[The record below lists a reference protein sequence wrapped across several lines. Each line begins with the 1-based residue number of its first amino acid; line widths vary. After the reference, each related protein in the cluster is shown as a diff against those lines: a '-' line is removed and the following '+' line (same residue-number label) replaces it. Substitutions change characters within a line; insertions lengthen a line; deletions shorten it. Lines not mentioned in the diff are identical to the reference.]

1 MRVVAI
7 GGGTGLSVLLRG
19 LKQHVQKASSARGGL
34 KISNLTAV
42 VTVTDEGGSSGRLRR
57 DFGMLPPGDIRNC
70 LVALAED
77 EKILTRLFNYRFAA
91 GRGLRGHSLGNLFLT
106 ALTNLTGDFSTAVKQ
121 ASDVLAI
128 RGEIFPATLA
138 DVRLRALLSDGRRVE
153 GESRIHETVVPIRSL
168 SIVPE
173 RCLPLPETVKAIEQA
188 DLITLGP
195 GSLYTSLL
203 PNLLVSGIPKHI
215 AHSRATKIYIGNLMT
230 QPGETRGY
238 TVAEH
243 LDAIAQHVGRNL
255 FDFVVLNNRRFP
267 RSMRQRYAED
277 CAEPVV
283 LDLERARALGP
294 SPVLAPLLLADDG
307 VARHDSARLS
317 RLLLE
322 LAGQPARRAFLENA
336 VRRPKSLS
344 QAGLPQ
350 RARQRK
356 PKGTA

>member
-7 GGGTGLSVLLRG
+7 GGGTGLAVLLRG
-19 LKQHVQKASSARGGL
+19 MKRHVGTDADSGPDP
-34 KISNLTAV
+34 KISKLTAV

-106 ALTNLTGDFSTAVKQ
+106 ALTNLTGDFSKAVKLT
-121 ASDVLAI
+121 SEVLAV

-138 DVRLRALLSDGRRVE
+138 DVHLQALLSDGRRVE
-153 GESRIHETVVPIRSL
+153 GESRIHKTTVPIRRL
-168 SIVPE
+168 SIIPA
-173 RCLPLPETVKAIEQA
+173 RCRPMPETLKAIEQA

-203 PNLLVSGIPKHI
+203 PNLLVSSIPKHI
-215 AHSRATKIYIGNLMT
+215 ARSKATKIYIGNLMT

-243 LDAIAQHVGRNL
+243 LDAIVQHVGQNL
-255 FDFVVLNNRRFP
+255 FDFAVLNNRAFP
-267 RSMRQRYAED
+267 PAMRRRYAAD
-277 CAEPVV
+277 RAEPVT
-283 LDLERARALGP
+283 LDLEKVRALGP
-294 SPVLAPLLLADDG
+294 SPVCAPLLLADDG
-307 VARHDSARLS
+307 VARHDSQRLS

-322 LAGQPARRAFLENA
+322 LVGRTASHR
-336 VRRPKSLS
+336 SLRFAKGGRNPGLQK
-344 QAGLPQ
+344 QA
-350 RARQRK
+350 
-356 PKGTA
+356 